1 VRTYEQRTGSTH
13 QWRKLRARALRE
25 LPLVCVFC
33 STALDPSAPRGSRQA
48 PELDHIV
55 PAKYGGPDVI
65 ENVQWTCSPCNR
77 SKSDRGASRGEDG
90 PTVKAPRT
98 FVTERTW

>member
-1 VRTYEQRTGSTH
+1 MAYEQRTGSTH
-13 QWRKLRARALRE
+13 QWRLLRKRALRE

-33 STALDPSAPRGSRQA
+33 RTPLDPSAPRGSQHA

-55 PAKYGGPDVI
+55 PAKLGGPDVI

-77 SKSDRGASRGEDG
+77 SKSDRGTRRAA
-90 PTVKAPRT
+90 APPQTRT
-98 FVTERTW
+98 FVTHRRWW